1 MGIHLSVAHNLK
13 PLAKKM
19 ASDLRYTDHHDVF
32 TSQWIVTQTEGM
44 NSWLRQYLAKENE
57 IAANI
62 RFEKPNDIINR
73 IYYLLGEGKKRN
85 AIDTE
90 TLKWSLFNLLNEQEF
105 QDRFPEIAAYYIG
118 NAIRQIAFA
127 GELADIFD
135 QYQIYR
141 FDSIEQWNQQWING
155 TPAEEWQSW
164 LWIRSK
170 EKLNES
176 FRDKTEIAK
185 TILDRLASEEAQ
197 KRIQQIIPSL
207 HFFGMAVITP
217 YYLRI
222 FHELAKYIDIY
233 FYLINPAPNDYWLD
247 DQSEKQ
253 LARLR
258 NKHFDTSLITTGNDL
273 LHNWGRITK
282 ESFSLLF
289 SHDDFVNNYELIE
302 TETIKQD
309 SLLSKIQD
317 DIHQNANTERRNK
330 LRDADS
336 KDGSVT
342 INGCYTPVR
351 EVEVLY
357 NYLVEQVDSAKK
369 TISPRDILVLVTD
382 IDLYAPYIKAVFNH
396 APYAFPFTIADETIT
411 ADNNMFTALQD
422 ILNLDA
428 HFFKAEDILNLLES
442 PYIRKRFQILDVEA
456 IRSAIRQAGIYFSM
470 DGRTEDDT
478 RYISWSFGL
487 KKLLYGICMSG
498 EEEYTDGI
506 DHFIPLDTSEGALA
520 LERVKLVHFIK
531 ILEDKLQK
539 RADVKTISGWADY
552 LMEVM
557 EDLIFASGE
566 RDDDDYATFVGLL
579 EQMVELNEAA
589 PMEVSFDVFRHS
601 FLHKLKLE
609 NRAGSFASAGI
620 TFCSMVPM
628 RSIPYK
634 IVALLGMNSG
644 KFPRKDTPL
653 SFSLLSKERKPGDR
667 NVKDNDKH
675 LFIETILSAEEKLY
689 ISYIAKD
696 AKDGA
701 TLPPSSLVDEF
712 IDYIARG
719 MGEDT
724 DDFKKRWVTE
734 HPLHGFSRKYFES
747 PLKNYLTEDR
757 YLTGIEVKK
766 DLPVSTI
773 EQHFEKLD
781 LHEFAVFFKNPPK
794 VYLNKQLGIYYRED
808 EVLIPDH
815 EKFELDNLDK
825 AIVQNELLMADEDQ
839 IEKFISEQK
848 RAGKIPL
855 KNMGDAAIKTA
866 YKEREELREYV
877 DAEIRGIDPVS
888 IDIEITIGDTTIL
901 GSVPSI
907 YGTKFISICN
917 SSNRLPK
924 LVPEYVKYL
933 TLIASGQNIDFI
945 FLAKN
950 MNPCRIVSGSITRE
964 LALERLTQLLAFFK
978 QGHKDYFLF
987 WAAAAKGEFEN
998 LSEEWTD
1005 FNRFYQEEAES
1016 EFSYDMKD
1024 DYLKKAVEHGF
1035 FDESRYD
1042 LFRENMLTILKPLQE
1057 LLPHPFEKQ

>member
-1 MGIHLSVAHNLK
+1 
-13 PLAKKM
+13 
-19 ASDLRYTDHHDVF
+19 
-32 TSQWIVTQTEGM
+32 
-44 NSWLRQYLAKENE
+44 
-57 IAANI
+57 
-62 RFEKPNDIINR
+62 
-73 IYYLLGEGKKRN
+73 
-85 AIDTE
+85 
-90 TLKWSLFNLLNEQEF
+90 
-105 QDRFPEIAAYYIG
+105 
-118 NAIRQIAFA
+118 
-127 GELADIFD
+127 
-135 QYQIYR
+135 
-141 FDSIEQWNQQWING
+141 
-155 TPAEEWQSW
+155 
-164 LWIRSK
+164 
-170 EKLNES
+170 
-176 FRDKTEIAK
+176 
-185 TILDRLASEEAQ
+185 
-197 KRIQQIIPSL
+197 

-217 YYLRI
+217 YYIRI

-247 DQSEKQ
+247 DRSEKQ

-520 LERVKLVHFIK
+520 LERVKLVHFIN

-675 LFIETILSAEEKLY
+675 LFIETIL
-689 ISYIAKD
+689 
-696 AKDGA
+696 
-701 TLPPSSLVDEF
+701 
-712 IDYIARG
+712 
-719 MGEDT
+719 
-724 DDFKKRWVTE
+724 
-734 HPLHGFSRKYFES
+734 
-747 PLKNYLTEDR
+747 
-757 YLTGIEVKK
+757 
-766 DLPVSTI
+766 
-773 EQHFEKLD
+773 
-781 LHEFAVFFKNPPK
+781 
-794 VYLNKQLGIYYRED
+794 
-808 EVLIPDH
+808 
-815 EKFELDNLDK
+815 
-825 AIVQNELLMADEDQ
+825 
-839 IEKFISEQK
+839 
-848 RAGKIPL
+848 
-855 KNMGDAAIKTA
+855 
-866 YKEREELREYV
+866 
-877 DAEIRGIDPVS
+877 
-888 IDIEITIGDTTIL
+888 
-901 GSVPSI
+901 
-907 YGTKFISICN
+907 
-917 SSNRLPK
+917 
-924 LVPEYVKYL
+924 
-933 TLIASGQNIDFI
+933 
-945 FLAKN
+945 
-950 MNPCRIVSGSITRE
+950 
-964 LALERLTQLLAFFK
+964 
-978 QGHKDYFLF
+978 
-987 WAAAAKGEFEN
+987 
-998 LSEEWTD
+998 
-1005 FNRFYQEEAES
+1005 
-1016 EFSYDMKD
+1016 
-1024 DYLKKAVEHGF
+1024 
-1035 FDESRYD
+1035 
-1042 LFRENMLTILKPLQE
+1042 
-1057 LLPHPFEKQ
+1057 